1 MKIRNIPENE
11 TNVPIITPKIKKI
24 GPVENLSS
32 KNTPNNPKRDNEI
45 AINHPIPATFDN
57 KIKVSL

>member
-11 TNVPIITPKIKKI
+11 TNVPIITPIIKKI
-24 GPVENLSS
+24 GLVENLLS
-32 KNTPNNPKRDNEI
+32 KNTPSNPKRDNEI
-45 AINHPIPATFDN
+45 AINDPIPATFDN

>member
-11 TNVPIITPKIKKI
+11 TNVPIITPIIKKI
-24 GPVENLSS
+24 GLVENLLS
-32 KNTPNNPKRDNEI
+32 KNTPSMPKRDNEI